1 MTTYNVSFSLAEAQ
15 TGVSGHYPLLI
26 KNSTYIPDSTLYV
39 KTGDIVQ
46 YTVTEPNGLLVTY
59 NNTTVSD
66 TNPDPSNSGTNPR
79 SSGSTWSYTVGTDS
93 EDALFDWYWFSQ
105 TVHSSGSGRAFS
117 QRVRTR
123 RVEGAPKM
131 NGGTSA
137 ITVNPGNTIT
147 FSVSNLNGLAAKSGN
162 GNFLYFSIFPPT
174 STTVPINP
182 HSYTGG
188 GWEGTGTGVLGRIDT
203 TDTDTILTLGSNFPL
218 GTYSVFLTH
227 FNAADSPAGNDFYG
241 SEHRLGADGVMGNS
255 ASALQF
261 TVQAPPDT
269 NPNAFAFTNATTTR
283 STDAS
288 SSVTLAGMGG
298 ASTVTAITS
307 GFTATAN
314 GTAIS
319 AGSAVPQNATIVLS
333 TTSSNTYGATV
344 TGSIQ
349 IGTTTSTNWVVT
361 TEAAPAAGSAASGV
375 SGTSAYGVAILKPG
389 AATQIFNQNMRVT
402 NLIATGNVSLSKNGA
417 GNVDSSNITIPDTII
432 STTSAYAILYHVVS
446 STVREDRMFP
456 IVDTS
461 NNNFKFRLQNI
472 TGNVSAT
479 AYWSFV
485 RY

>member
-1 MTTYNVSFSLAEAQ
+1 
-15 TGVSGHYPLLI
+15 
-26 KNSTYIPDSTLYV
+26 
-39 KTGDIVQ
+39 
-46 YTVTEPNGLLVTY
+46 
-59 NNTTVSD
+59 
-66 TNPDPSNSGTNPR
+66 
-79 SSGSTWSYTVGTDS
+79 
-93 EDALFDWYWFSQ
+93 
-105 TVHSSGSGRAFS
+105 
-117 QRVRTR
+117 
-123 RVEGAPKM
+123 
-131 NGGTSA
+131 
-137 ITVNPGNTIT
+137 
-147 FSVSNLNGLAAKSGN
+147 
-162 GNFLYFSIFPPT
+162 
-174 STTVPINP
+174 
-182 HSYTGG
+182 
-188 GWEGTGTGVLGRIDT
+188 
-203 TDTDTILTLGSNFPL
+203 
-218 GTYSVFLTH
+218 
-227 FNAADSPAGNDFYG
+227 
-241 SEHRLGADGVMGNS
+241 MGNS

-261 TVQAPPDT
+261 TVQALPDT

-349 IGTTTSTNWVVT
+349 IGTTTSTGVTTSGTATTNWEVT
-361 TEAAPAAGSAASGV
+361 TEAAPAAGAAASGV

-417 GNVDSSNITIPDTII
+417 GNVDSSNITIPDTIV

-446 STVREDRMFP
+446 SAIREDRMFP

-461 NNNFKFRLQNI
+461 NNTFKFRLQNI